1 MKSLN
6 KVSAGNFSELQQKS
20 VMKTSFVAVKKEEL
34 SFISLTSG
42 NLVTNRAN
50 SFNPAFTGPERCQI
64 TKCSRLLNSTYTDT
78 SSYTYFSVKAHIF
91 GLHN

>member
-1 MKSLN
+1 
-6 KVSAGNFSELQQKS
+6 
-20 VMKTSFVAVKKEEL
+20 MKTPFVADTKEKL

-42 NLVTNRAN
+42 NLVIITAN

-64 TKCSRLLNSTYTDT
+64 TKCAGLLNSTYTDV
-78 SSYTYFSVKAHIF
+78 SSYKYFSVKAHIF